1 MPGWLSD
8 CFCRLATGGG
18 YATRS
23 LFTDDQVT
31 YIHAQRPII
40 LNGIDDFVKRG
51 DLIDRSVFLNLA
63 PIHPADRRTESEL
76 WSSFQFDYPRI
87 LGSLLDAV
95 VLGMRILP
103 SVELPEVSR
112 MADFGYWGEAVGR
125 GLGWPEHSFRSAY
138 ARNRRAATDSTIEDS
153 AVADAL
159 FRSVPSSLKWSGSTS
174 ELHRQLTA
182 ERREDRRRS
191 SRWPK
196 HVARVLGRGSPPGS
210 PASRARALDHVQP
223 QPRPAADH
231 AHVRQRLVVPAAA
244 SRSSPRREV
253 MQLTPSTTSS
263 AAECGGTEPAH
274 PAIRDAMA
282 HATA

>member
-1 MPGWLSD
+1 MITALNSWLLAFDNIGDLPGWLSD

-31 YIHAQRPII
+31 YVHASRPIM

-51 DLIDRSVFLNLA
+51 DLIDRSVFLHLA
-63 PIHPADRRTESEL
+63 PIHPSDRRTESEL

-87 LGSLLDAV
+87 LGSVLDAV

-112 MADFGYWGEAVGR
+112 MADFAYWGEAVGR

-138 ARNRRAATDSTIEDS
+138 ARNRRAATDSAIDDS

-159 FRSVPSSLKWSGSTS
+159 FTSVPSSLKWSGAH
-174 ELHRQLTA
+174 HRA
-182 ERREDRRRS
+182 APPAHGERRQES
-191 SRWPK
+191 SPLRAAGPRTW
-196 HVARVLGRGSPPGS
+196 RGSQRELRRLAPQLRERG
-210 PASRARALDHVQP
+210 LCDHLQP
-223 QPRPAADH
+223 EPRSATDH
-231 AHVRQRLVVPAAA
+231 AHVRQRLAVPAA
-244 SRSSPRREV
+244 SS
-253 MQLTPSTTSS
+253 
-263 AAECGGTEPAH
+263 
-274 PAIRDAMA
+274 
-282 HATA
+282 